1 MNISIVIPAYN
12 EEDRLPAT
20 LDTIFYWAKDTP
32 LNISEIIVV
41 DDGSTDS
48 TKSIVLK
55 YARNFSK
62 IKIIDGSHVG
72 AMNALITGFKAST
85 ADYIVSIEADC
96 PVPPYEIDRIFS
108 TNLNFDILTGS
119 RLYKGSKAHIG
130 KPLIR
135 RFLSKTN
142 SIIFHI
148 LFTLKINDPQIGFKV
163 YKRSTLQKVLPT
175 LALTHD
181 GLKSTEIL
189 VRAYALGFLVKE
201 LPVAYKHNNDSRC
214 VPNTFP
220 IKVAVSALSAL
231 INLWFITSQQYSSG
245 ALIKKP
251 TRFSW
256 LPSIL
261 KK

>member
-1 MNISIVIPAYN
+1 MNVSIVIPAYN

-20 LDTIFYWAKDTP
+20 LEKIFSWAKSSP

-48 TKSIVLK
+48 TKSIALK
-55 YARNFSK
+55 YSLNFPEM
-62 IKIIDGSHVG
+62 KIINGSHVG
-72 AMNALITGFKAST
+72 AMNALITGFKASM

-108 TNLNFDILTGS
+108 TPPNFDILTGT
-119 RLYKGSKAHIG
+119 RLYKGSTANIG

-142 SIIFHI
+142 SIIFNI

-163 YKRSTLQKVLPT
+163 YKRSSLQKVLPT

-181 GLKSTEIL
+181 GLKSTELL
-189 VRAYALGFLVKE
+189 VRADALGFLVKE
-201 LPVAYKHNNDSRC
+201 LPVAYTHNNDSRC

-220 IKVAVSALSAL
+220 IKVAVLAFSAL
-231 INLWFITSQQYSSG
+231 INLWLITSQQYSTG
-245 ALIKKP
+245 ILQKKP

-256 LPSIL
+256 LPNVL